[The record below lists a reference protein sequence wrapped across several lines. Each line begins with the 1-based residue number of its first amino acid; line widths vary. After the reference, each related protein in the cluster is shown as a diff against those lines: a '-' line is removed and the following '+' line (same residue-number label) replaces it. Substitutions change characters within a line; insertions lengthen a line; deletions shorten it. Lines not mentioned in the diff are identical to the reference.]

1 VILLLQGGGFMLL
14 LLFQQQALKSE
25 IHSKMNRGEVDFEQI
40 VLSKADYQKA
50 LVEEG
55 EILIDGKLFDIQSET
70 IIHNK
75 IVLSVVFDEKE
86 DDVVNEIK
94 SFIRRNCRSNKSLP
108 DTSAHLFS
116 LSFIGTTYAY
126 FVPLSFSC
134 ELYSLRSK
142 IFFSCPSSEVFTP
155 PPQLIA

>member
-25 IHSKMNRGEVDFEQI
+25 IHAKMNRGEVAYEQI
-40 VLSKADYQKA
+40 ILSKADYQEA
-50 LVEEG
+50 LIEKG
-55 EILIDGKLFDIQSET
+55 EILIDGKLFDIQSEA

-75 IVLSVVFDEKE
+75 VVLSVVFDEKE
-86 DDVVNEIK
+86 DNVVNEIK
-94 SFIRRNCRSNKSLP
+94 NFIRRNCRSNKSLP
-108 DTSAHLFS
+108 DTSVHLFS
-116 LSFIGTTYAY
+116 LSFIGASYASY
-126 FVPLSFSC
+126 IFNSFSC
-134 ELYSLRSK
+134 ELYELRSE